1 MSRIMRT
8 VRGIFSNDRSRMQG
22 NQAMKCEGF
31 PFGPYGLFR
40 RIFLIS
46 PPMHS
51 YYVSANF
58 LLILSRRI
66 KFVEKY
72 LDDHE
77 IFASCRP
84 MFPAVGL
91 RFNYRWALCSAFYM
105 AKRLIDTLLGVTNFR
120 RAPGGRSHTG

>member
-1 MSRIMRT
+1 
-8 VRGIFSNDRSRMQG
+8 
-22 NQAMKCEGF
+22 
-31 PFGPYGLFR
+31 
-40 RIFLIS
+40 
-46 PPMHS
+46 MHS

-58 LLILSRRI
+58 LLILSQRI

-91 RFNYRWALCSAFYM
+91 RFNCRWALCSAFYM

-120 RAPGGRSHTG
+120 RAPGGRSHTGCKSSQGIDALAGVYISGASYGRISQLWWNIEPMR